1 MAEPTKIVK
10 GGFRATLALI
20 ISVIALLIS
29 IFGYTTSERQ
39 KDLNARIQDFQT
51 KMEKMKAESSEQI
64 DKLRN
69 ETAKALEMMSNAVKN
84 EGKESEAEPAK
95 STGQTTNQ

>member
-29 IFGYTTSERQ
+29 IFSYTSSEKE
-39 KDLNARIQDFQT
+39 KDLNARIQEFQT
-51 KMEKMKAESSEQI
+51 KIEKMKAESSEQI

-69 ETAKALEMMSNAVKN
+69 ETSKALEKLSQALKKEEDSKN
-84 EGKESEAEPAK
+84 QGETSPGATK
-95 STGQTTNQ
+95 N

>member
-29 IFGYTTSERQ
+29 IFGYTTSERE
-39 KDLNARIQDFQT
+39 KDLNARIQDFQA
-51 KMEKMKAESSEQI
+51 KLEKMKTESADQI
-64 DKLRN
+64 DKIRN
-69 ETAKALEMMSNAVKN
+69 ETAKALEKMSNAVKN
-84 EGKESEAEPAK
+84 EGQESKAEPGQSA
-95 STGQTTNQ
+95 GQTTNQ

>member
-20 ISVIALLIS
+20 ISVIAILIS
-29 IFGYTTSERQ
+29 IFSYTSSEKER
-39 KDLNARIQDFQT
+39 DLNARIQEFQT
-51 KMEKMKAESSEQI
+51 KIEKMKAESAEQI

-69 ETAKALEMMSNAVKN
+69 ETSKALEKLSQAVKKE
-84 EGKESEAEPAK
+84 EGSKMQGETSPGAAAD
-95 STGQTTNQ
+95 